1 MEKMKL
7 RYFILILGILGILNI
22 GYTYGTSGEKTI
34 TIEKSEMVIN
44 SGGKGRKYLIFT
56 KNGVFENT
64 DSFFR
69 FKFNSSDMYSLLK
82 EDKTYNVKYY
92 GWRIPLFSMY
102 PNIYEAT
109 KQK

>member
-1 MEKMKL
+1 MVKMELK
-7 RYFILILGILGILNI
+7 YFIIILGILGVLNI

-44 SGGKGRKYLIFT
+44 SGGKYLIFT
-56 KNGVFENT
+56 KNNGVFENT